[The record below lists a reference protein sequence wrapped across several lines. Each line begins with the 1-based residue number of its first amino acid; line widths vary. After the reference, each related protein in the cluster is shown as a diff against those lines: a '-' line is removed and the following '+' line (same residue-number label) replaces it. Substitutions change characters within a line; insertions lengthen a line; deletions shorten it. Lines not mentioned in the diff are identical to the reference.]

1 MKTNDYGMLFEDIIK
16 NIFGVPKTPI
26 YFSGYYDTNPYV
38 FKSMLLTICIY
49 EINYN
54 DDKYTEEELEI
65 IKDYERKASKNENSN
80 SDDIN
85 FLEFLK
91 TSKEL

>member
-1 MKTNDYGMLFEDIIK
+1 MKRDPSIHITLETFKDI
-16 NIFGVPKTPI
+16 
-26 YFSGYYDTNPYV
+26 
-38 FKSMLLTICIY
+38 L
-49 EINYN
+49 
-54 DDKYTEEELEI
+54 EELEI

>member
-1 MKTNDYGMLFEDIIK
+1 
-16 NIFGVPKTPI
+16 
-26 YFSGYYDTNPYV
+26 
-38 FKSMLLTICIY
+38 MLLTICIY